1 MSKNIT
7 VKSTMFPQHNI
18 HEYTDLTGR
27 NMEQST
33 IWKIAEGQQNNYEN
47 NMRKYGRKQETTKN

>member
-1 MSKNIT
+1 MSKNII

-27 NMEQST
+27 NKEQST
-33 IWKIAEGQQNNYEN
+33 IRKTAEGQQNNYGN
-47 NMRKYGRKQETTKN
+47 DNMRKYGRKQ